1 MEHSWKR
8 VVMVSMVVLAVG
20 CRTPAGGLRAAGAS
34 DSGNSSAGDSSK
46 SDSGNSSQGNSSQG
60 DSSKSDSG
68 NSSGGDSSRSGS
80 GDSSESGSGD
90 SSGGDSSRSESSG
103 TSEEG
108 SSHSG
113 SSDSSDSTDSDSGNS
128 SESDSGSSREGHASH
143 SESSEN
149 SNSDSSKSSQ
159 ADQGED
165 SSSRSASSNERGN
178 QLLSTAAVALTVLGL
193 GVVIWQVHEHSE
205 RRKGFKPSP
214 QEVGRA
220 AQVYLRARTHQ
231 LREDLALGAGPTV
244 EDLAQAARIR
254 RENLDVFGRLLR
266 SHRKELLAMAETK
279 ALTPDR
285 AREWL
290 ERVGELART
299 EPRLEEDRQAFLL
312 RQEGEAPSVEV
323 TR

>member
-1 MEHSWKR
+1 MERSWKR
-8 VVMVSMVVLAVG
+8 VVMVSMLMLAVG
-20 CRTPAGGLRAAGAS
+20 CRTPVGGLRAAGAS
-34 DSGNSSAGDSSK
+34 DSGNSSAGDASK
-46 SDSGNSSQGNSSQG
+46 SDSGNSSQG

-80 GDSSESGSGD
+80 SGDSSESGTGD

-103 TSEEG
+103 TSEQG
-108 SSHSG
+108 SSHSD

-143 SESSEN
+143 SESSEG
-149 SNSDSSKSSQ
+149 SNSDTSKSSQ

-165 SSSRSASSNERGN
+165 SSSRSGSSNERGN

-193 GVVIWQVHEHSE
+193 GVVIWQVQEHSE
-205 RRKGFKPSP
+205 RRKGFKPSTS
-214 QEVGRA
+214 EVGRA
-220 AQVYLRARTHQ
+220 AQVYLRARTYQ

-266 SHRKELLAMAETK
+266 SHRQELLALAEAK

-285 AREWL
+285 ARAWL

-312 RQEGEAPSVEV
+312 RQEGEAPAAEV